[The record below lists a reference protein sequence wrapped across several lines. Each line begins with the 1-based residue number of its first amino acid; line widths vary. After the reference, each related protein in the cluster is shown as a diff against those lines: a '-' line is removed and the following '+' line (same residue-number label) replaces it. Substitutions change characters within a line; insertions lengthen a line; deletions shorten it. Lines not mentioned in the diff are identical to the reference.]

1 MTTLTA
7 ERAAATQPA
16 RKLFTVDEYY
26 AMADAGILT
35 EGERVELIEGEI
47 IVMSPIGNEHAAS
60 VDIATRILV
69 PITIGR
75 ASVRVQSH
83 VRLDENN
90 QPEPDVLLL
99 KWSDDAYRHRAPAAE
114 DVLLLIEVSHAS
126 LAYDRGVKLALYAR
140 FLVPEVW
147 LANIPARIIE
157 AYTDPVDGEYT
168 VARVYR
174 PGETISP
181 TAFPYIILPVSQI
194 IGAETVS
201 HAPNGAPRRG

>member
-7 ERAAATQPA
+7 ERAATTQPA

-35 EGERVELIEGEI
+35 AEERVELIDGEI

-60 VDIATRILV
+60 VDVATHFLRPIAPGQAIIRI
-69 PITIGR
+69 
-75 ASVRVQSH
+75 QSH
-83 VRLDENN
+83 VRLDERN
-90 QPEPDVLLL
+90 QPEPDLLLL
-99 KWSDDAYRHRAPAAE
+99 KWRDDFYRNRAPAAE
-114 DVLLLIEVSHAS
+114 DVLLLIEVSHTS
-126 LAYDRGVKLALYAR
+126 LAYDRNVKLALYAR
-140 FLVPEVW
+140 FLIPEVW
-147 LANIPARIIE
+147 LANIPARVIE
-157 AYTDPVDGEYT
+157 AYTEPINGEYT

-181 TAFPYIILPVSQI
+181 TAFPDITLPVSQI

-201 HAPNGAPRRG
+201 PNDLD